1 MSQPP
6 SGTQPVQPFCRAREG
21 NRQTTVLVTASIA
34 IVRILT
40 IAAMRPNNN
49 NNSQDDVSGA
59 SITASHCESLT
70 SLFDKGRLQR
80 PLVSGP
86 QTKCT
91 ILGCESPGKLL
102 PSAFTIAIDTY
113 HYSAQKLI
121 LILPSH

>member
-6 SGTQPVQPFCRAREG
+6 IGTQTVQPFFRAREG
-21 NRQTTVLVTASIA
+21 NRQTTLLVTPSIA
-34 IVRILT
+34 IVHILT
-40 IAAMRPNNN
+40 IVAMRPNNYI
-49 NNSQDDVSGA
+49 NSQDDVSGA

-80 PLVSGP
+80 PLVSGH

-91 ILGCESPGKLL
+91 ILGCESPGRLL
-102 PSAFTIAIDTY
+102 PSAFTIATY

-121 LILPSH
+121 LILPSQ